1 VLISE
6 VYLILHDKL
15 VFKASLR
22 SFGTK
27 FPDISEFIK
36 FLTVALLAL
45 DSLGDEHV

>member
-1 VLISE
+1 MSE

-27 FPDISEFIK
+27 FPDISVYK
-36 FLTVALLAL
+36 VL
-45 DSLGDEHV
+45 DSGLACLGFFG